1 MAEEENNQPVTQT
14 SGSNSLLHR
23 IKSSVADNV
32 PLIPEAFRNSA
43 DVIQWIRRGSPVRAP
58 LVASRNS
65 VIQWIRRG
73 SPVRALLVASR
84 NSVIQWIR
92 RGSSVRALLVI
103 AVRIIQF
110 RDDVIESSFLTV

>member
-43 DVIQWIRRGSPVRAP
+43 DVIQWIRRGS
-58 LVASRNS
+58 
-65 VIQWIRRG
+65 
-73 SPVRALLVASR
+73 
-84 NSVIQWIR
+84 
-92 RGSSVRALLVI
+92 SVRALLVI